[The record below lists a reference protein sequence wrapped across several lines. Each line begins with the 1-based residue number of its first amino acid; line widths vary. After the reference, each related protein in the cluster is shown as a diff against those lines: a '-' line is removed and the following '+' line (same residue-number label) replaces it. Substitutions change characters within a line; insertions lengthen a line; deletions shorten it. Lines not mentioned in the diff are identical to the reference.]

1 MMKKNIY
8 KIDDLVQING
18 FLKSNTYRIANNI
31 TKNFLKKKKKFKKK
45 KKKKKNY

>member
-1 MMKKNIY
+1 MKNINLYSLKCQFFYDEKKNIY

-31 TKNFLKKKKKFKKK
+31 TKNF
-45 KKKKKNY
+45 